1 MKCYFLENIEYH
13 YIHTITYRF
22 IKGLINENIFRAI
35 EPPPIRGKFVPI
47 SKWGPHD
54 RYAPQKRKKFYLF
67 NGTTTQKVVTTTSP
81 HVTMSMKNTVIP
93 LWLSNPK
100 RKMITNLD
108 AEERK
113 TSDTIKEPELLPSP
127 TEKVDDADKP
137 SDNLAHLFTTLR
149 DENTD
154 KDKYSAYTSS
164 SMSSGDDIEMSS
176 SYSNTDN
183 IMTTGSEMKYDLNHK
198 TDSNISKKYTSISE
212 YSSQA
217 TTSEEINSLYNE
229 VVISYSP
236 TIDLPFPPTDV
247 KLHLEGEYEEGSTKF
262 AFTNT
267 TVANLK
273 DTIQPEDKLYD
284 NGSNSFLGSIDAT
297 TAFFGEAL
305 PSDPTAYTSN
315 DPKLMLENGHGSG
328 SEKIETLPSKRTVD
342 KTDIPDDYGDMEDKS
357 LEEIQD
363 ELIKLLDEMTNKYHK
378 TTAVVI

>member
-1 MKCYFLENIEYH
+1 
-13 YIHTITYRF
+13 
-22 IKGLINENIFRAI
+22 
-35 EPPPIRGKFVPI
+35 
-47 SKWGPHD
+47 
-54 RYAPQKRKKFYLF
+54 
-67 NGTTTQKVVTTTSP
+67 
-81 HVTMSMKNTVIP
+81 MSMKNTVIP

-113 TSDTIKEPELLPSP
+113 TSDTIKETELLPSP

-137 SDNLAHLFTTLR
+137 SDNLAHLVTTFR

-183 IMTTGSEMKYDLNHK
+183 IMTTGSAMKYDLNHK

-363 ELIKLLDEMTNKYHK
+363 ELIKLLDEMTNKYHN

>member
-1 MKCYFLENIEYH
+1 M
-13 YIHTITYRF
+13 
-22 IKGLINENIFRAI
+22 
-35 EPPPIRGKFVPI
+35 
-47 SKWGPHD
+47 
-54 RYAPQKRKKFYLF
+54 
-67 NGTTTQKVVTTTSP
+67 VTTTSP

-113 TSDTIKEPELLPSP
+113 TSDTIKETELLPSP

-137 SDNLAHLFTTLR
+137 SDNLAHLVTTLR

-363 ELIKLLDEMTNKYHK
+363 ELIKLLDEMTNKYHN